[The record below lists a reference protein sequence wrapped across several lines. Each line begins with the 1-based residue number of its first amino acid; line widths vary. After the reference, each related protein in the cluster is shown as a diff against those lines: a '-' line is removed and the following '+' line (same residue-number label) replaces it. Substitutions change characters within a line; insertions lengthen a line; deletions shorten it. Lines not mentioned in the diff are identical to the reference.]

1 MLEMINLIDL
11 NHEQKKMILGWR
23 NHPDVR
29 KWMYSKDIIAY
40 DEHIAFLNSLHSRK
54 DEYYFLI
61 KKNKQYIGVIDLKDE
76 FLGIYANP
84 NMSRVGDVLL
94 RTIIEFAFKTKKIS
108 SLKAEVYKNNI
119 KAIKLYKR
127 FGFVKN
133 KENEDM
139 ILFVLLKD
147 SYKISSKSKCS

>member
-1 MLEMINLIDL
+1 MLEMINLTDL
-11 NHEQKKMILGWR
+11 NHEQKKMILEWR

-29 KWMYSKDIIAY
+29 KWMYSKDIISY

-54 DEYYFLI
+54 DEYYFLL
-61 KKNKQYIGVIDLKDE
+61 KKDKQYIGVIDLKDE

-94 RTIIEFAFKTKKIS
+94 CAIIEFAFKTKKIS

-147 SYKISSKSKCS
+147 SYKILSKSKCS